1 MGSEMCIRDSPL
13 YTASEYGHVDVAR
26 ALVEGGAD
34 ITKATND
41 GSTPLQ
47 IATKRK
53 HTEIIH
59 LLELA
64 AQV

>member
-1 MGSEMCIRDSPL
+1 M
-13 YTASEYGHVDVAR
+13 R
-26 ALVEGGAD
+26 ALVDVVRALMEGGAD
-34 ITKATND
+34 INKATND

-47 IATKRK
+47 IATENQ